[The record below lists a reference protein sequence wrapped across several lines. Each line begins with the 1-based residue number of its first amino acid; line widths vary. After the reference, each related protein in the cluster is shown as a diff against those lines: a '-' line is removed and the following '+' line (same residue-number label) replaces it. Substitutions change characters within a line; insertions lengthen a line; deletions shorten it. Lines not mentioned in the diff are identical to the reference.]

1 MAEHSR
7 VDDNPLVTAGMRD
20 FQALVNYC
28 SFSDTSSQGPLYTWC
43 NKRENDL
50 ILKKLDRVL
59 VNDRW
64 THLFSH
70 AYNVFEAGGVS
81 DHLRC
86 RIMHLGGNNNNT
98 RGRRP
103 FKFVNALTDMQ
114 DFLPLVDNYWQ
125 ETEKLFISTSTLFR
139 FSKKLKALK
148 PHLRVLAKD
157 RLGNLVK
164 KTKEAYDILCQKQQ
178 ANLSNPSPVAMAEEN
193 EAYNRWDKVAGLEE
207 KYLKQK
213 SKLHWLD
220 VGDKNNKT
228 FHRAATIREANNCIK
243 EVLCNDG
250 RVVKDEEEKKA
261 EAERYFRDFLQ
272 LVPSDFEG
280 SSVENLQD
288 LLQFRCSERDGRML
302 TREVTGEEIKKVLF
316 SMPKDKSPGPDGYTA
331 EFYKSTWEFI
341 GKDFVMA
348 IQSFFAKGFLP
359 KGVNSTILALIPK
372 KKGAREMKD
381 YRPISCC
388 NVLYKVISKIIANR
402 LKQILPQFI
411 AGNQSAFVQDRL
423 LIENLML
430 ATELVKDYHKD
441 SISTR

>member
-1 MAEHSR
+1 MY
-7 VDDNPLVTAGMRD
+7 L
-20 FQALVNYC
+20 
-28 SFSDTSSQGPLYTWC
+28 
-43 NKRENDL
+43 
-50 ILKKLDRVL
+50 
-59 VNDRW
+59 
-64 THLFSH
+64 
-70 AYNVFEAGGVS
+70 
-81 DHLRC
+81 
-86 RIMHLGGNNNNT
+86 
-98 RGRRP
+98 
-103 FKFVNALTDMQ
+103 
-114 DFLPLVDNYWQ
+114 
-125 ETEKLFISTSTLFR
+125 
-139 FSKKLKALK
+139 LKALK

-157 RLGNLVK
+157 RLSNLVK

-441 SISTR
+441 SISTRCAIKIDISKAFDSVQWSFLNKTLIALNFPPTFIHWIMLCVTTASFSVQVNGDLAGFFSKFERFTSRLLSFALSVCYQYGCALKNARQGSCIKKIWLSS